1 MQGKQLTMLLAVL
14 YGGAFLAGF
23 NENLVNMGLI
33 AIMDEFVIDSVT
45 AQWLVTGFMIASTII
60 VMCMAFFYR
69 RIKLR
74 ALFFA
79 ASGLTLAGSVLGLI
93 STNFTML
100 LVARIIQAVGSGV
113 FIPLMM
119 NTILAVTPKN
129 KLGSYLSLGGC
140 TITFGPAFAPV
151 VCGALVTNLGWRS
164 IFIAPIAVMVLLVV
178 LGFIY
183 VKDLENSEAHLDAPS
198 VALSGVTLFA
208 LSFGLAEIAIDTV
221 LGAVSLSIAVAAAVA
236 FVARQLTCQYPLIEL
251 SPMRRVS
258 FWPAAV
264 FALVA
269 LMSTFSMSVLLPLY
283 LEGACGIT
291 AFMAG
296 VVMLIPVLCNAVS
309 TLVSGRIMD
318 KRGGWPL
325 IPLGFASVV
334 VGFALMAIFA
344 STYSIVAMFFASA
357 LVFIGVGMTLSPSQ
371 TAGLRTLPPRE
382 NPFGVALMTTFTQ
395 IAACAGPSL
404 YIGLM
409 SSSENAAL
417 NSGALENAAVAQ
429 GFAVAVCFAAALALA
444 SAIGAIVFCRA
455 AVKQDGDNAASKHV
469 RAQQATGIALLMEKT
484 PFVVKGAMPVGEVM
498 HELVNRKVSGMPVVD
513 DSGAPIGFISD
524 GDIMRYLSEC
534 HPAITSSYSL
544 MEAANSQTFD
554 EKLKELVALPVS
566 HIATE
571 RVVSISEDATLQEA
585 CTLLAQHKLKK
596 VPVMQNGAIVGM
608 LSRSDVIRY
617 AMNNA
622 LAGIEE

>member
-1 MQGKQLTMLLAVL
+1 MQGKQLTMLLGVL

-23 NENLVNMGLI
+23 NENLMNMALI
-33 AIMDEFVIDSVT
+33 AIMDEFAIGSVT
-45 AQWLVTGFMIASTII
+45 AQWLVTAFMIASTLV

-69 RIKLR
+69 RIRLR
-74 ALFFA
+74 VLFFA
-79 ASGLTLAGSVLGLI
+79 ASALTLVGSVLGLF
-93 STNFTML
+93 STNFAML
-100 LVARIIQAVGSGV
+100 LFARIIQAVGSGV

-164 IFIAPIAVMVLLVV
+164 IFIAPISVMVLLGV

-183 VKDLENSEAHLDAPS
+183 VKDLENSEAHVDAPS

-208 LSFGLAEIAIDTV
+208 LSFGLAEIAIDTA
-221 LGAVSLSIAVAAAVA
+221 LGAVSLIIAVAAAVV
-236 FVARQLTCQYPLIEL
+236 FVARQLACQYPLIEL

-264 FALVA
+264 FALVS
-269 LMSTFSMSVLLPLY
+269 LMSMFSMSVLLPLY

-296 VVMLIPVLCNAVS
+296 VVMLIPVLCNAAS
-309 TLVSGRIMD
+309 TLISGRIMD
-318 KRGGWPL
+318 KCGGWPL
-325 IPLGFASVV
+325 IPLGFACVV

-382 NPFGVALMTTFTQ
+382 NPYGVALMTTFTQ

-417 NSGALENAAVAQ
+417 NSGALETAAVAQ

-444 SAIGAIVFCRA
+444 SAIGATVFCRA
-455 AVKQDGDNAASKHV
+455 ALKRDTASKHAQ
-469 RAQQATGIALLMEKT
+469 AQQPTEIALLMEKT

-498 HELVNRKVSGMPVVD
+498 HELVNRKVSGMPVVND
-513 DSGAPIGFISD
+513 GGIPIGFISD

-571 RVVSISEDATLQEA
+571 RVVSIPQDATLQEA

-596 VPVMQNGAIVGM
+596 VPVVQNGAIVGM

-622 LAGIEE
+622 LAGIGE

>member
-1 MQGKQLTMLLAVL
+1 MQGKQLTMLLGVL
-14 YGGAFLAGF
+14 YGGAFLVGF
-23 NENLVNMGLI
+23 NENLMNMGLI

-45 AQWLVTGFMIASTII
+45 AQWLVTGFMIASTIV
-60 VMCMAFFYR
+60 VMCMAFLYR

-74 ALFFA
+74 TLFFA
-79 ASGLTLAGSVLGLI
+79 ASALTLAGSVLGLF
-93 STNFTML
+93 STNFAML

-164 IFIAPIAVMVLLVV
+164 IFIAPIAVMVLLGV

-198 VALSGVTLFA
+198 VTLSGVTLFA

-221 LGAVSLSIAVAAAVA
+221 LGAVSLIIAVAAAVA
-236 FVARQLTCQYPLIEL
+236 FVARQYPLIEL

-264 FALVA
+264 FALVS

-296 VVMLIPVLCNAVS
+296 VVMLIPVLCNAAS
-309 TLVSGRIMD
+309 TLMSGRIMD

-325 IPLGFASVV
+325 IPLGFASIA

-357 LVFIGVGMTLSPSQ
+357 LVFIGVGMSLAPSQ

-395 IAACAGPSL
+395 IAACSGPSL

-417 NSGALENAAVAQ
+417 NSGVLETAAVAQ
-429 GFAVAVCFAAALALA
+429 GFAVAVCFAAALALV
-444 SAIGAIVFCRA
+444 STIGATVFCRA
-455 AVKQDGDNAASKHV
+455 ALKRSNAASKHV
-469 RAQQATGIALLMEKT
+469 QAQQPTGIALLMEKT
-484 PFVVKGAMPVGEVM
+484 PFVVKGTMPVGEVM

-513 DSGAPIGFISD
+513 DGGAPIGFISD

-571 RVVSISEDATLQEA
+571 RVVSIPQDATLQEA

-596 VPVMQNGAIVGM
+596 VPVVQNGAIVGM

-622 LAGIEE
+622 LAGLGE

>member
-1 MQGKQLTMLLAVL
+1 MQGKQLTMLLGVL

-23 NENLVNMGLI
+23 NENLMNMGLI

-45 AQWLVTGFMIASTII
+45 AQWLVTGFMIASTIV
-60 VMCMAFFYR
+60 VMCMAFLYR
-69 RIKLR
+69 RIRLR
-74 ALFFA
+74 VLFFA
-79 ASGLTLAGSVLGLI
+79 ASALTLVGSVLGLF
-93 STNFTML
+93 STNFGML
-100 LVARIIQAVGSGV
+100 LIARIIQAVGSGV

-164 IFIAPIAVMVLLVV
+164 IFIAPIAVMVLLGV

-198 VALSGVTLFA
+198 VTLSGVTLFA
-208 LSFGLAEIAIDTV
+208 LSFGLAEIAIDTM
-221 LGAVSLSIAVAAAVA
+221 LGAVSLVIAVAAAVA
-236 FVARQLTCQYPLIEL
+236 FVARQLACQYPLIEL

-264 FALVA
+264 FALIS

-296 VVMLIPVLCNAVS
+296 VVMLIPVLCNAAS
-309 TLVSGRIMD
+309 TLISGRIMD
-318 KRGGWPL
+318 KRGVWPL
-325 IPLGFASVV
+325 IPL
-334 VGFALMAIFA
+334 GFALMAIFA

-357 LVFIGVGMTLSPSQ
+357 LVFIGVGMSLAPSQ

-395 IAACAGPSL
+395 IAACSGPSL

-417 NSGALENAAVAQ
+417 NSGVLETAAVAQ
-429 GFAVAVCFAAALALA
+429 GFAVAVCFSAALALV
-444 SAIGAIVFCRA
+444 STIGATVFCRA
-455 AVKQDGDNAASKHV
+455 ALKRSNAASKHV
-469 RAQQATGIALLMEKT
+469 QAQQPTGIALLMEKT
-484 PFVVKGAMPVGEVM
+484 PFVVKDTMPVGEVM

-513 DSGAPIGFISD
+513 DGCAPIGFISD

-571 RVVSISEDATLQEA
+571 RVVSISQDATLQEA

-596 VPVMQNGAIVGM
+596 VPVVQNGAIVGM

-622 LAGIEE
+622 LAGLGE

>member
-1 MQGKQLTMLLAVL
+1 MQGKQLTMLLGVL
-14 YGGAFLAGF
+14 YGGAFLTGF
-23 NENLVNMGLI
+23 NENLMNMGLI

-45 AQWLVTGFMIASTII
+45 AQWLVTGFMIASTIV

-69 RIKLR
+69 RIRLR
-74 ALFFA
+74 VLFFV
-79 ASGLTLAGSVLGLI
+79 ASALTLVGSVLGLF
-93 STNFTML
+93 STNFAML
-100 LVARIIQAVGSGV
+100 LIARIIQAVGSGV

-129 KLGSYLSLGGC
+129 KLGTYLSLGGC

-164 IFIAPIAVMVLLVV
+164 IFIAPIAVMVLLCV
-178 LGFIY
+178 LGFFY

-198 VALSGVTLFA
+198 VTLSGVTLFA

-221 LGAVSLSIAVAAAVA
+221 LGAVSLIIAVAAAGV
-236 FVARQLTCQYPLIEL
+236 FVARQLSCQYPLIEL
-251 SPMRRVS
+251 SPIRRVS

-264 FALVA
+264 FALVS

-291 AFMAG
+291 AFVAG
-296 VVMLIPVLCNAVS
+296 VVMLIPVLCNAAS
-309 TLVSGRIMD
+309 TLISGRIMD

-325 IPLGFASVV
+325 IPLGFASIA

-344 STYSIVAMFFASA
+344 PTYSIVAMFFASA
-357 LVFIGVGMTLSPSQ
+357 LVFIGVGMSLAPSQ

-417 NSGALENAAVAQ
+417 NSGALETAAVAQ
-429 GFAVAVCFAAALALA
+429 GFAVLALA
-444 SAIGAIVFCRA
+444 SAIGATVFCRA
-455 AVKQDGDNAASKHV
+455 ALKRSNAASKHDQ
-469 RAQQATGIALLMEKT
+469 AQQPTEIALLMEKT
-484 PFVVKGAMPVGEVM
+484 PFVVKGTMPVGEVM
-498 HELVNRKVSGMPVVD
+498 NELVNRKVSGMPVVND
-513 DSGAPIGFISD
+513 GGAPIGFISD

-571 RVVSISEDATLQEA
+571 RVVSIPQDATLQEA
-585 CTLLAQHKLKK
+585 CTLLAQHKFKK
-596 VPVMQNGAIVGM
+596 VPVMQNGAIVGI

-622 LAGIEE
+622 LAGIKE

>member
-1 MQGKQLTMLLAVL
+1 MTLL
-14 YGGAFLAGF
+14 G
-23 NENLVNMGLI
+23 
-33 AIMDEFVIDSVT
+33 
-45 AQWLVTGFMIASTII
+45 
-60 VMCMAFFYR
+60 
-69 RIKLR
+69 
-74 ALFFA
+74 
-79 ASGLTLAGSVLGLI
+79 
-93 STNFTML
+93 
-100 LVARIIQAVGSGV
+100 
-113 FIPLMM
+113 
-119 NTILAVTPKN
+119 
-129 KLGSYLSLGGC
+129 
-140 TITFGPAFAPV
+140 
-151 VCGALVTNLGWRS
+151 
-164 IFIAPIAVMVLLVV
+164 V

-198 VALSGVTLFA
+198 VTLSGVTLFA

-221 LGAVSLSIAVAAAVA
+221 LGAISLIIAVAAAVV
-236 FVARQLTCQYPLIEL
+236 FVARQLACQYPLIEL

-264 FALVA
+264 FALVS
-269 LMSTFSMSVLLPLY
+269 LMPTFSMSVLLPLY

-291 AFMAG
+291 AFVAG
-296 VVMLIPVLCNAVS
+296 VVMLIPVLCNAAS
-309 TLVSGRIMD
+309 TLISGRIMD

-325 IPLGFASVV
+325 IPLGFASIA

-357 LVFIGVGMTLSPSQ
+357 LVFIGVGMSLAPSQ

-395 IAACAGPSL
+395 IAACSGPSL

-417 NSGALENAAVAQ
+417 NSGALETAAVAQ
-429 GFAVAVCFAAALALA
+429 GFAVAVCFAAALALV
-444 SAIGAIVFCRA
+444 SAIGATVFCRA
-455 AVKQDGDNAASKHV
+455 ALKRDSTASNHAQ
-469 RAQQATGIALLMEKT
+469 AQQPTEIALLMEKT
-484 PFVVKGAMPVGEVM
+484 PFVVKGTMPVGEVM
-498 HELVNRKVSGMPVVD
+498 RELVNRKVSGMPVVD
-513 DSGAPIGFISD
+513 DGGAPIGFISD

-571 RVVSISEDATLQEA
+571 RVVSIPQDATLQEA

-596 VPVMQNGAIVGM
+596 VPVMQGDTIVGI

-617 AMNNA
+617 AMNSA

>member
-1 MQGKQLTMLLAVL
+1 MQGKQLTMLLGVL

-45 AQWLVTGFMIASTII
+45 AQWLVTGFMIASTIV
-60 VMCMAFFYR
+60 VMCMAFLYR
-69 RIKLR
+69 RIRLR
-74 ALFFA
+74 VLFFA
-79 ASGLTLAGSVLGLI
+79 ASALTLAGSVLGLF
-93 STNFTML
+93 STNFAML

-164 IFIAPIAVMVLLVV
+164 IFIAPIAVMVLLGV

-221 LGAVSLSIAVAAAVA
+221 LGAISLIIAVAAAMV
-236 FVARQLTCQYPLIEL
+236 FVARQLACQYPLIEL
-251 SPMRRVS
+251 SPIRRVS

-264 FALVA
+264 FALVS

-291 AFMAG
+291 AFVAG
-296 VVMLIPVLCNAVS
+296 VVMLIPVLCNAAS
-309 TLVSGRIMD
+309 TLISGRIMD

-325 IPLGFASVV
+325 IPLGFASIA

-357 LVFIGVGMTLSPSQ
+357 LVFIGVGMSLAPSQ

-417 NSGALENAAVAQ
+417 NSGTLETAAVAQ

-444 SAIGAIVFCRA
+444 SAIGATVFCRA
-455 AVKQDGDNAASKHV
+455 ALKRSNAASRHAQ
-469 RAQQATGIALLMEKT
+469 AQQPTEIALLMEKT
-484 PFVVKGAMPVGEVM
+484 PFVVKGTMPVGEVM
-498 HELVNRKVSGMPVVD
+498 NELVNRKVSGMPVVD
-513 DSGAPIGFISD
+513 DGGVPIGFISD

-571 RVVSISEDATLQEA
+571 RVVSIPQDATLQEA

-596 VPVMQNGAIVGM
+596 VPVVQNGAIVGI

-622 LAGIEE
+622 LAGIGE

>member
-1 MQGKQLTMLLAVL
+1 MQGKQLTMLLGVL
-14 YGGAFLAGF
+14 YGGAFLVGF
-23 NENLVNMGLI
+23 NENLMNMGLI

-45 AQWLVTGFMIASTII
+45 AQWLVTGFMIASTIV
-60 VMCMAFFYR
+60 VMCMAFLYR

-74 ALFFA
+74 TLFFA
-79 ASGLTLAGSVLGLI
+79 ASALTLAGSVLGLF
-93 STNFTML
+93 STNFAML

-164 IFIAPIAVMVLLVV
+164 IFIAPIAVMVLLGV

-198 VALSGVTLFA
+198 VTLSGVTLFA

-221 LGAVSLSIAVAAAVA
+221 LGAVSLIIAVAAAVA
-236 FVARQLTCQYPLIEL
+236 FVACQYPLIEL

-264 FALVA
+264 FALVS

-296 VVMLIPVLCNAVS
+296 VVMLIPVLCNAAS
-309 TLVSGRIMD
+309 TLMSGRIMD

-325 IPLGFASVV
+325 IPLGFASIA

-357 LVFIGVGMTLSPSQ
+357 LVFIGVGMSLAPSQ

-395 IAACAGPSL
+395 IAACSGPSL

-417 NSGALENAAVAQ
+417 NSGVLETAAVAQ
-429 GFAVAVCFAAALALA
+429 GFAVAVCFAAALALV
-444 SAIGAIVFCRA
+444 STIGATVFCRA
-455 AVKQDGDNAASKHV
+455 ALKRSNAASKHV
-469 RAQQATGIALLMEKT
+469 QAQQPTGIALLMEKT
-484 PFVVKGAMPVGEVM
+484 PFVVKGTMPVGEVM

-513 DSGAPIGFISD
+513 DGGAPIGFISD

-571 RVVSISEDATLQEA
+571 RVVSIPQDATLQEA

-596 VPVMQNGAIVGM
+596 VPVVQNGAIVGM

-622 LAGIEE
+622 LAGLGE